1 MKFVIILVLTL
12 ISIKSLAQKS
22 DTLYSYINIGGKEI
36 KKAKTTNV
44 YKIYKLNDSTWI
56 RTTLNQNLELLKRET
71 FIDEKLTV
79 LNGGYIEYEHAK
91 PKVKGY
97 YSKGNKSG
105 TWIIYDASG
114 NVLQSTTFGEN

>member
-36 KKAKTTNV
+36 KKEKTTNV

-79 LNGGYIEYEHAK
+79 LNGDYIEYEHAK
-91 PKVKGY
+91 PKLKGH
-97 YSKGNKSG
+97 YSNGNKSG

-114 NVLQSTTFGEN
+114 NVLQTTTFGEN